1 VTITIY
7 ILRRYMATGFQTYK

>member
-7 ILRRYMATGFQTYK
+7 ILRSYMATYK

>member
-7 ILRRYMATGFQTYK
+7 ILRSYMATGFQTFK